1 MVMRIIL
8 YAGVGLL
15 SIYLLN
21 YFEVAN
27 IEFTFINLLIAVGA
41 VMLLRILYSLFT
53 RLLRVFVFA
62 FVFLPLIGLLGYY
75 LYSYFTGQPVDL
87 ALW

>member
-8 YAGVGLL
+8 YAGLGLL

-21 YFEVAN
+21 YFDVAD
-27 IEFTFINLLIAVGA
+27 IEYTFVNFALAAGA
-41 VMLLRILYSLFT
+41 VVVLRILYSLFT

-62 FVFLPLIGLLGYY
+62 FVFLPLIGLLVYY
-75 LYSYFTGQPVDL
+75 LYSYFTGQSVDL